1 MLVGVTGFGSVWRR
15 RVRGDESDPGGF
27 AHAAYF
33 NTTGV
38 MVNGRII
45 RHRKIVGHVRFNGA
59 GGFDPNYPNRIVGR
73 VFECDEPCV
82 WNGQNK
88 VFFRRLVASPVQPGS
103 FLVVVKSG
111 EFGRLH
117 VGTDGWKSEGAFLI
131 SLSEWRDQQEALLL
145 MPCGNWVRT
154 DLGRLVLVRDEQV
167 PWHAR
172 LRFEVMD

>member
-15 RVRGDESDPGGF
+15 RVRGDATDPGRF
-27 AHAAYF
+27 ARAAYF

-38 MVNGRII
+38 MVNGRIV
-45 RHRKIVGHVRFNGA
+45 RHRKIAGHVRFNGPW
-59 GGFDPNYPNRIVGR
+59 GFDSNYPNRMAGR
-73 VFECDEPCV
+73 VFECDGPCV

-117 VGTDGWKSEGAFLI
+117 VGAEGWKSEGTFLI
-131 SLSEWRDQQEALLL
+131 SFSEWRDQQEIMLL
-145 MPCGNWVRT
+145 MSYTDWVRT
-154 DLGRLVLVRDEQV
+154 DLGRLVLASDSSLPGRATLML
-167 PWHAR
+167 HSK
-172 LRFEVMD
+172 